1 VVNVYS
7 AVDKL
12 ASYFDVSFPR
22 SKMERGEAPLVT
34 DLLIS

>member
-7 AVDKL
+7 AIDKL
-12 ASYFDVSFPR
+12 TSYFDVAFPR

-34 DLLIS
+34 DLFIS